1 MTEQIRKGA
10 FALPIPAMC
19 EEHGAGLL

>member
-19 EEHGAGLL
+19 EERGAGLL